1 MDGPG
6 ELETGT
12 AYPAPAASASGAWL
26 LTELRRLALAFLA
39 YLALFPL
46 WRASGL
52 FDLYAA
58 VVLASA
64 GAIARGLGALG
75 PGERVAPDALP
86 NLESAL
92 VFVVALALVASRLS
106 LGRRLWRYGAL
117 LFAILALNIACLVI
131 DVVVAAA
138 RPSFPVQGGSMRMPA
153 AYVALEIPHFALH
166 VGALKAWPFIA
177 AALTVA
183 WNADRGRGAGDALS
197 TPAGTPP
204 PAAPAPPS
212 PPRTG

>member
-6 ELETGT
+6 ELEAGG
-12 AYPAPAASASGAWL
+12 ALPAPAAPASGRWL
-26 LTELRRLALAFLA
+26 LAELGRLALAYLA

-58 VVLASA
+58 AMLASA
-64 GAIARGLGALG
+64 GAISRATGILA

-92 VFVVALALVASRLS
+92 VFVVALALVASRLP
-106 LGRRLWRYGAL
+106 LARRVWRYGAL
-117 LFAILALNIACLVI
+117 LLAVLALNIVCLVM
-131 DVVVAAA
+131 DVLVAAA
-138 RPSFPVQGGSMRMPA
+138 RSSFPIQGGSMRMPA
-153 AYVALEIPHFALH
+153 AYVAVEIPHFALH

-183 WNADRGRGAGDALS
+183 WNADRGRDAGVALS

-212 PPRTG
+212 RPRTG